1 MRYYPGTGSL
11 MVRGT
16 FRACSTGPT
25 GGIRNVTSLLF
36 HQVLPLDLP
45 GNEQNIWNAA
55 YRNGLLP
62 SQTFGLLLPGQ
73 SVTYSVF
80 RFDEVTIFIG
90 AGYNPEASG
99 VDELTTGKT
108 GWVPGFISIICTI
121 DSKLT
126 DQELLTALVAIT
138 EARMSVPGE
147 NGFCSPLESGV
158 IIGAENTDRKRE
170 NSHRDWNRK
179 IREAIRY
186 GISRLQDNTSPR
198 EIPQTP
204 REPSFYIHSTI
215 GGDRWVEW
223 QKGICPY
230 YPCHYKGQRCDF
242 CYCPL
247 YPCED
252 ETLGEWTDGS
262 HGRVWSC
269 APCTL
274 NHQPAVVRHL
284 RRNPEASH
292 IELKSLLAHN
302 S

>member
-1 MRYYPGTGSL
+1 MRYYLGTGSL
-11 MVRGT
+11 IVRGT

-36 HQVLPLDLP
+36 HQVFPLDP
-45 GNEQNIWNAA
+45 GNEQSIRNAA

-62 SQTFGLLLPGQ
+62 SHSFGLLLPAQ
-73 SVTYSVF
+73 ILKYSVF

-99 VDELTTGKT
+99 VDELNTGKT
-108 GWVPGFISIICTI
+108 RWGPDPISIICTI
-121 DSKLT
+121 DANLT

-138 EARMSVPGE
+138 EAKMSVLGDT
-147 NGFCSPLESGV
+147 GSSSPWESGV
-158 IIGAENTDRKRE
+158 IIGAENTSRKQE
-170 NSHRDWNRK
+170 NFQRDWSRK
-179 IREAIRY
+179 IRESVRY
-186 GISRLQDNTSPR
+186 GVSRLQDTASLG
-198 EIPQTP
+198 IPPTP
-204 REPSFYIHSTI
+204 RDPSFHIHSSI
-215 GGDRWVEW
+215 GGDRWIEW
-223 QKGICPY
+223 QKGRCPY
-230 YPCHYKGQRCDF
+230 YPCHYNGQRCDF

-274 NHQPAVVRHL
+274 NHQPAVVHHL
-284 RRNPEASH
+284 RRNPEASN